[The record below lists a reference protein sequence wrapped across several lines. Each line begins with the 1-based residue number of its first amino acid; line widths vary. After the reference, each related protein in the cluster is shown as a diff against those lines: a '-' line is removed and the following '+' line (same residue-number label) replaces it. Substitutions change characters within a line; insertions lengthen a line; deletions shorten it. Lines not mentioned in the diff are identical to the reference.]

1 MVSLRCFG
9 CLISVYRHPSRCI
22 LLLVFICLLSFL
34 IFFAVTLQTA
44 TEDFTPDNHTRQT
57 TEDFKEVMLESN
69 GFLAATRTNRGQIST
84 GTSACVVDPAITDC
98 TYMGLAAFV
107 LRTLDVIMLCR
118 ILGSDKPVVFW
129 RACDPVCSR
138 NPRVNSWEWYFEP
151 VNPGL
156 ETQAERVLCP
166 LLVDLL
172 DYGGYLNNIINPIW
186 NNGFKNRTGVK
197 GFENSRII
205 TTKERMRINKLIQQ
219 YVKPNSRI
227 TAKVNMFYNR
237 YLAGYNVLGVHVR
250 GTDHVRETREQRLPP
265 LMSWVE
271 SAKTI
276 FETLPRP
283 RKLFIASDND
293 EIINKFVTFFG
304 EETVS
309 STMQWLTISEW

>member
-1 MVSLRCFG
+1 MVSLRCARF
-9 CLISVYRHPSRCI
+9 LICVYRHPSQCF

-34 IFFAVTLQTA
+34 TFSAVTLQTA
-44 TEDFTPDNHTRQT
+44 TEDF
-57 TEDFKEVMLESN
+57 EEAMLESN

-107 LRTLDVIMLCR
+107 LRTLDLITFCR
-118 ILGSDKPVVFW
+118 ILGSKNAVVFW
-129 RACDPVCSR
+129 RACDSVCSR

-151 VNPGL
+151 VNSGL
-156 ETQAERVLCP
+156 EAQVERVLCP
-166 LLVDLL
+166 LLVDDVGDLFK
-172 DYGGYLNNIINPIW
+172 NPIW
-186 NNGFKNRTGVK
+186 NNSFKNRSGVE

-205 TTKERMRINKLIQQ
+205 TTQERMRINKLIRQ

-227 TAKVNMFYNR
+227 TERVDIFYHR
-237 YLAGYNVLGVHVR
+237 HLAGYAVLGVHVR
-250 GTDHVRETREQRLPP
+250 GTDHWRETKEKKLPP

-283 RKLFIASDND
+283 RKLFIASDNN
-293 EIINKFVTFFG
+293 EIISKFVASFG
-304 EETVS
+304 KETVS
-309 STMQWLTISEW
+309 TTS